1 MKNIKKAILIGTM
14 AGVIGVTSITALAA
28 TSYNSPAEVVAG
40 LTGRSVESIR
50 DERKETGKTCGT
62 IAKEAG
68 VIEEFKSAKLEV
80 VRERLKEKVSSGS
93 MTQEEADKIVN
104 EIQERQKN
112 CDGSGQREENRM
124 KLGLGNSS
132 KNGNG
137 MRKGQMGKNN

>member
-28 TSYNSPAEVVAG
+28 TSYNSPAEAVAG

-93 MTQEEADKIVN
+93 MTQEEADKIIN

-112 CDGSGQREENRM
+112 CDGSGQQEEKRM
-124 KLGLGNSS
+124 KLGLGNGS